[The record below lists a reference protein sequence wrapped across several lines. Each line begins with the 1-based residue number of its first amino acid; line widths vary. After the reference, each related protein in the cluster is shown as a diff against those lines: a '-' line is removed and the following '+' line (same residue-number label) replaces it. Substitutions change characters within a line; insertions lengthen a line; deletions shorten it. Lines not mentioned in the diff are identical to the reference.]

1 MEMVV
6 LGKIYSDV
14 APNPR
19 VKIVEVVKI
28 TLKMTLKV
36 EMVEIYSKMS
46 STSWWERWKWW
57 KSLHRWPPFPG
68 WKC

>member
-1 MEMVV
+1 METVV
-6 LGKIYSDV
+6 LGKIFSDV

-46 STSWWERWKWW
+46 STSWWERWKW
-57 KSLHRWPPFPG
+57 
-68 WKC
+68 